1 MNAGMRRLRKF
12 WLLAAASA
20 GLLGGT
26 FALRAQAPAGT
37 AATGADLALPA
48 QVQFN
53 RDIRPI
59 LSDKCYKCHGP
70 ATQKADLRLDQEKSA
85 KSENLTGGTAIVPG
99 NPVMSDLLAM
109 VEMDDPELRMPQN
122 ADPLSKRE
130 IELLRKWIVQGA
142 KWQQHWSF
150 EKPRRSPQPAVTQKA
165 WVKNPIDSFVLARL
179 EQQGLSP
186 SAEADRATWLRRV
199 SLDLAGLPPTPA
211 EVDAFVA
218 DQAPNAHEKV
228 VDRLLASP
236 RYGERMAYPWLEAA
250 RYADSNGYQSD
261 GERHM
266 WRWRDWVIDA
276 FNQNMPFDRFT
287 VEQLAG
293 DLLPNA
299 TRDQVIATGFNRN
312 HRGNS
317 EGGIIP
323 EEYQAEYVIDRVDAT
338 ATVFMGLTAGCARC
352 HSHKY
357 DPITHENFYQLYSYF
372 NNIPEFGKARRQGNS
387 PPYIKAPTREQ
398 EPQLKAMD
406 AELAAAKSAFA
417 QLYKQLVAAQVAWEP
432 TIAKS
437 QPVTW
442 GPAHGLVAYYPL
454 DGNLDAPV
462 AVNQP
467 RAAGRGGGAGARAAG
482 GAPGAGAAA
491 ATPAP
496 TGPLSAQSGD
506 AQFSA
511 GRVGQAASFDGQRFI
526 QGEDII
532 GFSSFGFYDDK
543 YSITSW
549 INPAAETGAIVTRN
563 ADVFEPT
570 GHGLNLFEGHVQY
583 NYVSKWL
590 DEGIRLQSKK
600 KVPLN
605 QWHHIALTYDG
616 SRYAEGVKLYVDG
629 EPWEWEVQLDDLNNP
644 RPLARQPVRIGAGG
658 GPQNRFK
665 GAIDEVRIYGR
676 DLSAAEVAVLADPLP
691 VSAIA
696 AKAAATRTPAQA
708 AKLRDYFLEHA
719 APAPV
724 MTAWKTLRTAQD
736 TRDKYYDGLPTVMV
750 MEELPK
756 PRQSHILN
764 RGEYD
769 KPGKPVQ
776 SRLPGFL
783 VPDTTQAKY
792 APNRLGL
799 AQWLVSADN
808 PLLARVT
815 VNRFWQQY
823 FGTGLVRTSEDF
835 GSQGEAPSHPELLD
849 WLAVEFRDSGWNV
862 KKLQKLIVLSAT
874 YRQASTTTPAM
885 LDLDPANRL
894 LARGPNVR
902 LPAAVIRDQALAI
915 AGLLVEKV
923 GGPSVYPYQPAGI
936 WRDLNSYEDYVQGK
950 GEDLYRRSLY
960 TFWKRTIPPPT
971 MVNFDASTRE
981 SCVVRTGLTNTPL
994 QALDLMNNVQ
1004 YLEAS
1009 RVLAQHMMR
1018 EGGATPAARIGYA
1031 FRRATARLPK
1041 QREAAVLLQAF
1052 NEQLASFKARP
1063 ADALKYVSAGEY
1075 PRDDRLDV
1083 PELAAY
1089 STVASLIFNL
1099 SATITKD

>member
-1 MNAGMRRLRKF
+1 
-12 WLLAAASA
+12 
-20 GLLGGT
+20 
-26 FALRAQAPAGT
+26 
-37 AATGADLALPA
+37 
-48 QVQFN
+48 
-53 RDIRPI
+53 
-59 LSDKCYKCHGP
+59 
-70 ATQKADLRLDQEKSA
+70 
-85 KSENLTGGTAIVPG
+85 
-99 NPVMSDLLAM
+99 
-109 VEMDDPELRMPQN
+109 
-122 ADPLSKRE
+122 
-130 IELLRKWIVQGA
+130 
-142 KWQQHWSF
+142 
-150 EKPRRSPQPAVTQKA
+150 
-165 WVKNPIDSFVLARL
+165 
-179 EQQGLSP
+179 
-186 SAEADRATWLRRV
+186 
-199 SLDLAGLPPTPA
+199 
-211 EVDAFVA
+211 
-218 DQAPNAHEKV
+218 
-228 VDRLLASP
+228 
-236 RYGERMAYPWLEAA
+236 
-250 RYADSNGYQSD
+250 
-261 GERHM
+261 
-266 WRWRDWVIDA
+266 
-276 FNQNMPFDRFT
+276 MPFDRFT

-293 DLLPNA
+293 DLLPRA
-299 TRDQVIATGFNRN
+299 TQAQVIATGFNRN

-338 ATVFMGLTAGCARC
+338 STVFLGLTAGCARC

-398 EPQLKAMD
+398 EPKLKAMD
-406 AELAAAKSAFA
+406 AELAAAKTAFA
-417 QLYKQLVAAQVAWEP
+417 QLEKQLVAAQLAWEP
-432 TIAKS
+432 TIANS
-437 QPVTW
+437 EPVAW
-442 GPAHGLVAYYPL
+442 GPAHELVAYYPL

-462 AVNQP
+462 TVNQP
-467 RAAGRGGGAGARAAG
+467 RAAGRGGGAGAR
-482 GAPGAGAAA
+482 GAAA
-491 ATPAP
+491 QQAAPA
-496 TGPLSAQSGD
+496 GPLSAQSG
-506 AQFSA
+506 AVQFVA

-532 GFSSFGFYDDK
+532 GFSSYGYYDDK

-549 INPAAETGAIVTRN
+549 INPTAATGAIVTRN
-563 ADVFEPT
+563 GDVFEPT
-570 GHGLNLFEGHVQY
+570 GHGLNLYEGHVQY

-590 DEGIRLQSKK
+590 DEGIRLQSRK

-605 QWHHIALTYDG
+605 EWHHIALTYDG

-644 RPLARQPVRIGAGG
+644 RPLARQPVKIGAGG
-658 GPQNRFK
+658 GPENRFK
-665 GAIDEVRIYGR
+665 GAIDEVRIYSR
-676 DLSAAEVAVLADPLP
+676 DLTAAEVAVLADPLP
-691 VSAIA
+691 VPAIA
-696 AKAAATRTPAQA
+696 AKSAATRTPAQA

-719 APAPV
+719 APAAV
-724 MTAWKTLRTAQD
+724 ATAWKTLRTAQD
-736 TRDKYYDGLPTVMV
+736 TRDRYYDSLPTVMV

-756 PRQSHILN
+756 PRQSYILN

-783 VPDTTQAKY
+783 VPDALQSKY

-799 AQWLVSADN
+799 ANWLVSADN

-823 FGTGLVRTSEDF
+823 FGTGIVRTSEDF

-849 WLAVEFRDSGWNV
+849 WLAVEFRDSKWDV

-874 YRQASTTTPAM
+874 YRQASTATPAM
-885 LDLDPANRL
+885 LEQDPANRL

-915 AGLLVEKV
+915 AGLLVEKI

-1004 YLEAS
+1004 YLEAA
-1009 RVLAQHMMR
+1009 RVLAQHMME

-1031 FRRATARLPK
+1031 FRRATARLPRP
-1041 QREAAVLLQAF
+1041 REEAVLLQAF
-1052 NEQLASFKARP
+1052 NEQLASFRAKP

-1075 PRDDRLDV
+1075 PRDTKLDV